1 MANVGVAAVHGSEV
15 GAGVEPIQGV
25 NQSVVNARDE
35 MVVDD
40 CVSSQGGNVV
50 DSQVEY
56 DDSVVDASMSV
67 LADVVV
73 LLVVAVENNDS
84 CSATGRSNSSSGSFW

>member
-15 GAGVEPIQGV
+15 GNGVEPVQDV

-40 CVSSQGGNVV
+40 CVSSKEGNVV
-50 DSQVEY
+50 NSQEEY
-56 DDSVVDASMSV
+56 ADLIVDASVSV

-73 LLVVAVENNDS
+73 LLVVAVEKSDS
-84 CSATGRSNSSSGSFW
+84 CSATGRSSSSSGSFW